1 MISADD
7 ETLTRLKET
16 TGVDFASLK
25 AKYAGAAAVA
35 APSASV
41 PLADEQRKE
50 QQPTLAAASPN
61 GAPLR
66 TAAETA
72 QINQTLCMYRT
83 CDECHGRGLVDSIY
97 NFMRLTSNCTKCE
110 GDGVFVL
117 PQTKEVHIEKGI
129 DEAAKFCKN
138 KDTKHQ

>member
-25 AKYAGAAAVA
+25 AKYAGAAAVAAVA

-83 CDECHGRGLVDSIY
+83 CWLSCRDRRGIHRPAS
-97 NFMRLTSNCTKCE
+97 
-110 GDGVFVL
+110 
-117 PQTKEVHIEKGI
+117 H
-129 DEAAKFCKN
+129 
-138 KDTKHQ
+138 